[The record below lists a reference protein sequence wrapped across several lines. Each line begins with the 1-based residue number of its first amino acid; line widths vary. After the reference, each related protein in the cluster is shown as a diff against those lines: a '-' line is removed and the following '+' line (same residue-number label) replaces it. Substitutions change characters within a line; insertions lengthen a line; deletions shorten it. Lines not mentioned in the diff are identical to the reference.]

1 MLIDSLSLSLSLAAS
16 QDELA
21 QRVTEL
27 ESQDSTTGRCCLS
40 LNHTHHYFYLPTEI
54 QTLQQQHDME
64 IKKLEEK
71 IAKLEQELRSKTTTR
86 RRVVQ
91 PTVVASV
98 ESPSTTVTAQPG
110 MY

>member
-1 MLIDSLSLSLSLAAS
+1 M
-16 QDELA
+16 
-21 QRVTEL
+21 
-27 ESQDSTTGRCCLS
+27 
-40 LNHTHHYFYLPTEI
+40 LPTEL
-54 QTLQQQHDME
+54 QTLQQQHDVE
-64 IKKLEEK
+64 TKKLEEK
-71 IAKLEQELRSKTTTR
+71 IAKLEQELRSKTTR

>member
-1 MLIDSLSLSLSLAAS
+1 
-16 QDELA
+16 
-21 QRVTEL
+21 
-27 ESQDSTTGRCCLS
+27 
-40 LNHTHHYFYLPTEI
+40 
-54 QTLQQQHDME
+54 ME

>member
-1 MLIDSLSLSLSLAAS
+1 M
-16 QDELA
+16 
-21 QRVTEL
+21 
-27 ESQDSTTGRCCLS
+27 
-40 LNHTHHYFYLPTEI
+40 LPTEL
-54 QTLQQQHDME
+54 QTLQQQHDVE
-64 IKKLEEK
+64 TKKFEEK
-71 IAKLEQELRSKTTTR
+71 IAKLEQELRSKTTR